1 MDLISII
8 VPVYNVENYIRECID
23 SILAQTIS
31 SFELILVDDG
41 SKDASGIICDE
52 YADADDRIR
61 VIHKENGGLSSA
73 RNRGLDE
80 AKGEYIC
87 FVDSDDA
94 VRPNFIE
101 KLFEGI
107 TKNDADLSLC
117 EMEAPK
123 LTSGSMDEAICKD
136 GEPIRMTCHDAR
148 RWLYDQTSREYVLMV
163 VACDKMFDKKLFDG
177 LRFPEGRLHED
188 EFMIGRVLSRAKAV
202 SFVPDKLYVYRDNAS
217 GITSDANRFNLRHF
231 DVIDAYKERISGAM
245 DDGDPEFAIATLK
258 IALYKCARF
267 YGEGK
272 THGADDFAATAGKR
286 YREVLKE
293 FKKLLNLKQRMKYS
307 LFLVMPDRFLTIYN
321 P

>member
-23 SILAQTIS
+23 SILAQTMR

-41 SKDASGIICDE
+41 SKDASGRICDE

-73 RNRGLDE
+73 RNMGLDE

-94 VRPNFIE
+94 VRADYLE
-101 KLFEGI
+101 KLYGAIER
-107 TKNDADLSLC
+107 DRSDLIVC
-117 EMEAPK
+117 DIDAPK
-123 LTSGSMDEAICKD
+123 LSTAATPANSPFSMAVSEAK
-136 GEPIRMTCHDAR
+136 

-163 VACDKMFDKKLFDG
+163 VAWNKMYAKELLNG
-177 LRFPEGRLHED
+177 IRYPVGRLHED

-267 YGEGK
+267 YSEGK

>member
-1 MDLISII
+1 MALISVI
-8 VPVYNVENYIRECID
+8 VPVYNVENYIGECID
-23 SILAQTIS
+23 SILAQTMS

-41 SKDASGIICDE
+41 SKDASGRICDE
-52 YADADDRIR
+52 YAELDSRIR

-80 AKGEYIC
+80 AKGDYIC

-94 VRPNFIE
+94 VSADYLE
-101 KLFEGI
+101 KLYAAI
-107 TKNDADLSLC
+107 KRDNTDIVVCDID
-117 EMEAPK
+117 APK
-123 LTSGSMDEAICKD
+123 LSTADMSVNSPISMPVLEAK
-136 GEPIRMTCHDAR
+136 

-163 VACDKMFDKKLFDG
+163 VAWNKMYAKKLLDG
-177 LRFPEGRLHED
+177 IRYPEGRLHED
-188 EFMIGRVLSRAKAV
+188 EFMICRLLSRAKTV
-202 SFVPDKLYVYRDNAS
+202 SFVPDKLYVYRDNTS

-245 DDGDPEFAIATLK
+245 DDEEYEFAIATLK

-272 THGADDFAATAGKR
+272 EHGVADFATTAGKR
-286 YREVLKE
+286 YREVFKE
-293 FKKLLNLKQRMKYS
+293 FKMLLDLKQRMKYR
-307 LFLVMPDRFLTIYN
+307 LFMLMPDRFLTLYN

>member
-41 SKDASGIICDE
+41 SKDESGKICDE
-52 YADADDRIR
+52 YADTDDRIR

-80 AKGEYIC
+80 AKGDYIC

-94 VRPNFIE
+94 VSADYLE
-101 KLFEGI
+101 KLYAAIKKG
-107 TKNDADLSLC
+107 NADIVVC
-117 EMEAPK
+117 DIDAPK
-123 LTSGSMDEAICKD
+123 LSTADMSVNSPLSMPVLEAK
-136 GEPIRMTCHDAR
+136 

-163 VACDKMFDKKLFDG
+163 VAWNKIYAKELLNG
-177 LRFPEGRLHED
+177 IRYPEGRLHED
-188 EFMIGRVLSRAKAV
+188 EFMIGRVLSRAKTV

-231 DVIDAYKERISGAM
+231 DAIDAYKERISGAM

-258 IALYKCARF
+258 IALYKCARY

>member
-23 SILAQTIS
+23 SILAQTMR

-41 SKDASGIICDE
+41 SKDASGRICDE

-80 AKGEYIC
+80 AKGDYIC

-94 VRPNFIE
+94 VSADYLE
-101 KLFEGI
+101 KLYAAI
-107 TKNDADLSLC
+107 KKDNADIVVC
-117 EMEAPK
+117 DIDAPK
-123 LTSGSMDEAICKD
+123 LSTADMSVNSPISMPVLEAK
-136 GEPIRMTCHDAR
+136 

-163 VACDKMFDKKLFDG
+163 VAWNKMYAKELLNG
-177 LRFPEGRLHED
+177 IRYPEGRLHED
-188 EFMIGRVLSRAKAV
+188 EFMIGRVLSRAKTV

-245 DDGDPEFAIATLK
+245 DDGDSEFAIATLK

-307 LFLVMPDRFLTIYN
+307 LFLVMPDRFLTIYT